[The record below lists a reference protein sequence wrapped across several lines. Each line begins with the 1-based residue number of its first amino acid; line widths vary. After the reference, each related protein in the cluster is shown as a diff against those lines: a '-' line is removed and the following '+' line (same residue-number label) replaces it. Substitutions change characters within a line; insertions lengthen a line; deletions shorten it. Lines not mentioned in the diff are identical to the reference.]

1 MKKLDKIR
9 TRETTP
15 ELVKEPNKKNKY
27 KLNLQQEGMNE
38 IIADKKDINDEIFQ
52 NYLKY
57 QNPSFLTK
65 ELLRAKRVK

>member
-1 MKKLDKIR
+1 
-9 TRETTP
+9 
-15 ELVKEPNKKNKY
+15 
-27 KLNLQQEGMNE
+27 MNE